1 MPETEPDVAE
11 PSETSKPNPMFP
23 DPTVTPAERDAYGY
37 TEADMHPLNR
47 EKALE
52 LFDADK
58 TVYLLHPDN
67 TESMVFDRD
76 EIITFTGDG
85 GLCGI
90 SHADW
95 QFTGEFKTQ
104 AILSGFREDALESDL
119 LFGGESKFGI
129 YQIPDYIEDYRDFRF
144 ASMRE
149 LEAHGLTPDRANYKL
164 VYTAPLNQAF
174 FNGLV
179 SDHNRTLDAVF
190 ANFQDNRP
198 ADFTERS
205 VSVSD
210 VIVLQWRGE
219 VSAHFVDSFGFR
231 ELPSFTGNERGK
243 APEETL
249 SQSATRP
256 EPKRPELLKPA
267 GKEPQ
272 SLLGELAEAKDAVAK
287 GNQQSAIKPNE
298 REV

>member
-1 MPETEPDVAE
+1 MSAVQ
-11 PSETSKPNPMFP
+11 
-23 DPTVTPAERDAYGY
+23 
-37 TEADMHPLNR
+37 
-47 EKALE
+47 
-52 LFDADK
+52 
-58 TVYLLHPDN
+58 LLP
-67 TESMVFDRD
+67 
-76 EIITFTGDG
+76 
-85 GLCGI
+85 
-90 SHADW
+90 
-95 QFTGEFKTQ
+95 
-104 AILSGFREDALESDL
+104 
-119 LFGGESKFGI
+119 
-129 YQIPDYIEDYRDFRF
+129 
-144 ASMRE
+144 
-149 LEAHGLTPDRANYKL
+149 
-164 VYTAPLNQAF
+164 
-174 FNGLV
+174 

-198 ADFTERS
+198 DDFTERS

-219 VSAHFVDSFGFR
+219 VSAHFVDSIGFK

-256 EPKRPELLKPA
+256 EPKRLEVLKPA